1 MAMEIERINPKELR
15 VRFLDNPSTSAAQE
29 WISRFKEAL
38 NGGENYVVV
47 DLTAMEVLASLGVNV
62 VVGMYQRM
70 QKQDGTLEVWVANV
84 KVRQVFK
91 LFKLTDIF
99 EVKVVGESEKA

>member
-1 MAMEIERINPKELR
+1 MAMEIERISPKELR

-29 WISRFKEAL
+29 WVGRFKEAL
-38 NGGENYVVV
+38 NGEENRVVV

-70 QKQDGTLEVWVANV
+70 RKQDGTVEVLVANE
-84 KVRQVFK
+84 KVRHVFE

-99 EVKVVGESEKA
+99 VVKIVGESEKA